1 LKKPT
6 KDLTQGPVLGH
17 LLRMALPM
25 MIGMTAHMVQN
36 IYDGVLAGRLGIHE
50 SMAVLNY
57 GFPFFYL
64 IFAVLNGLS
73 TGATSILSRLLG
85 AGEDRRAADALGQIA
100 WINMG
105 IVLTAGVLYPF
116 VLPWY
121 LDAQGASPEAAAL
134 TWKYLN
140 ALFLGFPF
148 TALALV
154 WGSGLRAEGNTRTLM
169 NGMMLGTLSN
179 VIAAPFLIFET
190 FRFAGVQWTGFGLGV
205 TGAGLATTL
214 GGVLMS
220 IYIGSVYFRGTTRIK
235 FRWLPGWADRSGV
248 RETFGVG
255 LPSILSQA
263 LIGVNLA
270 IMTHLAARFGEH
282 GVAAIGIGLR
292 LDIIS
297 VFPSLALMVA
307 VLSFTGQNYG
317 AGRFDRVR
325 AGVRTGLLV
334 AAVSLLAV
342 GLLVYVL
349 RGPIIGLFQP
359 DAATTQSA
367 RHFIG
372 AISMGYAFVGMG
384 IVASGAFQGLGRGA
398 PFLTL
403 TILRLVLI
411 SAPVAWFLSTFH
423 GEHAFHYAPLIASV
437 FSGTVAVLW
446 ITSTVRRLD
455 KAAKAAVP
463 PPSV

>member
-1 LKKPT
+1 
-6 KDLTQGPVLGH
+6 
-17 LLRMALPM
+17 MALPM
-25 MIGMTAHMVQN
+25 MIGMTAHMIQN

-85 AGEDRRAADALGQIA
+85 AGEDRRASDALGQIA
-100 WINMG
+100 WINLG
-105 IVLTAGVLYPF
+105 IVAVAGILYP
-116 VLPWY
+116 VLLPWY
-121 LDAQGASPEAAAL
+121 LSAQGASPEAAAL
-134 TWKYLN
+134 TREYLN
-140 ALFLGFPF
+140 VLFLGFPF

-154 WGSGLRAEGNTRTLM
+154 WGSGLRAEGNTRALM

-179 VIAAPFLIFET
+179 VIAAPFLIFGS
-190 FRFAGVQWTGFGLGV
+190 FRFAGVQWTGLGLGV

-220 IYIGSVYFRGTTRIK
+220 LYIGAAYFRGAARIR
-235 FRWLPGWADRSGV
+235 FRWWPAWADRSGV
-248 RETFGVG
+248 RETFTVG

-282 GVAAIGIGLR
+282 GVAAVGIGLR
-292 LDIIS
+292 LDTVS

-317 AGRFDRVR
+317 AGRYDRVR
-325 AGVRTGLLV
+325 AGVRTGLL
-334 AAVSLLAV
+334 AAAV
-342 GLLVYVL
+342 GLFGLGLIVNLL
-349 RGPIIGLFQP
+349 RDPIIGLFHPEPQTM
-359 DAATTQSA
+359 ASA
-367 RHFIG
+367 SHFLG
-372 AISMGYAFVGMG
+372 AVTMGYAFVGMG

-398 PFLTL
+398 PFLVL

-411 SAPVAWFLSTFH
+411 SAPLAWYLSTFH
-423 GEHAFHYAPLIASV
+423 GEKAFHYAPLIAAVLST
-437 FSGTVAVLW
+437 TVAVVW
-446 ITSTVRRLD
+446 ITRTVRRLEAD
-455 KAAKAAVP
+455 APARQ
-463 PPSV
+463 